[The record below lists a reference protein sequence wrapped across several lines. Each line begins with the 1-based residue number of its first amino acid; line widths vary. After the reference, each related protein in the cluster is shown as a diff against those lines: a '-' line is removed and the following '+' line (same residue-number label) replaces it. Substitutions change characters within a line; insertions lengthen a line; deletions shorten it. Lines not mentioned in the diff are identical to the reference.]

1 MLSLLKSQ
9 RSSETFNGISCQP
22 VRGSHPFQVVY
33 RLFVSHDET
42 TKWTSIVAYIRL
54 ANRERRRIQFCRIV
68 EVNHS
73 TSDIAS
79 STRSTSKESRRLTP
93 SAHPYRAI
101 LNNSLR
107 PRPNTFHHAP
117 FLSGT
122 RLIGSF
128 WRPTRVSIPF
138 HSDTFEVCRLKA
150 AQTLNNF
157 DKRCCH

>member
-9 RSSETFNGISCQP
+9 RSSETFNGIRCQP

-107 PRPNTFHHAP
+107 PRPNTFSKPPRSIFIRHPVNWKFLAP
-117 FLSGT
+117 NAGLHPLPLGY
-122 RLIGSF
+122 
-128 WRPTRVSIPF
+128 V
-138 HSDTFEVCRLKA
+138 
-150 AQTLNNF
+150 
-157 DKRCCH
+157 